1 MTQYGFYFD
10 STRCTGCRTC
20 EIACK
25 DYKDLGVDF
34 AYRHV
39 YDCEG
44 GDWQMQSDGT
54 YTQDCFV
61 YHVSLGC
68 QHCDDPACVKVC
80 PTTAMHKDA
89 STGLVSVDEHK
100 CIGCG
105 YCHMA
110 CPYNA
115 PKVDR
120 EKGHSVKCNGCA
132 ERVAEG
138 KNPICVDACPL
149 RALDFGP
156 IEDIRKKYDGVDS
169 VPPLPDASYTRP
181 NIVVKKCPAAARAEN
196 VAGLV
201 ANPLEVM

>member
-1 MTQYGFYFD
+1 
-10 STRCTGCRTC
+10 
-20 EIACK
+20 
-25 DYKDLGVDF
+25 
-34 AYRHV
+34 
-39 YDCEG
+39 
-44 GDWQMQSDGT
+44 MQSDGT

-120 EKGHSVKCNGCA
+120 EKGHSVKCDGCA
-132 ERVAEG
+132 ERVAAGE
-138 KNPICVDACPL
+138 KPVCVEACPA
-149 RALDFGP
+149 RALDFGT
-156 IEDIRKKYDGVDS
+156 IEEMAKLGERGNIA
-169 VPPLPDASYTRP
+169 PLPEPTYTKPNLYIKASADALP
-181 NIVVKKCPAAARAEN
+181 AGDENGKVV
-196 VAGLV
+196 
-201 ANPLEVM
+201 NPLEVM